1 MIGVSRATH
10 FGRRSTEKTMKS
22 PLITLFSWAVCLL
35 AIGVALL
42 VAPRTAEAAG
52 ALVVPEPAVLL
63 LLGVGLS
70 AIAVR
75 IRSRRRT

>member
-1 MIGVSRATH
+1 VAT
-10 FGRRSTEKTMKS
+10 T
-22 PLITLFSWAVCLL
+22 A
-35 AIGVALL
+35 ALL
-42 VAPRTAEAAG
+42 VAPRTTEAAG

-70 AIAVR
+70 AIAIR

>member
-1 MIGVSRATH
+1 
-10 FGRRSTEKTMKS
+10 MKS
-22 PLITLFSWAVCLL
+22 PLITFFTWAMCL
-35 AIGVALL
+35 AAFGVALL
-42 VAPRTAEAAG
+42 LFVPRTAEAGG
-52 ALVVPEPAVLL
+52 ALFVPEPAVLL

>member
-1 MIGVSRATH
+1 
-10 FGRRSTEKTMKS
+10 MKS
-22 PLITLFSWAVCLL
+22 PLLTFFTWAACL
-35 AIGVALL
+35 AAFGVALL
-42 VAPRTAEAAG
+42 GVPKTAEAAG

-70 AIAVR
+70 VVAVR

>member
-1 MIGVSRATH
+1 
-10 FGRRSTEKTMKS
+10 MKS
-22 PLITLFSWAVCLL
+22 PLVNLFSWAACLV
-35 AIGVALL
+35 AIAAALL
-42 VAPRTAEAAG
+42 VAPRTTEAAG

-70 AIAVR
+70 AIAIR